1 MKRKSLVLLITLVL
15 AFSFM
20 GCAALQIKDPVKTG
34 LYAIKQEWVSVR
46 EYMIMGNLNGTITDK
61 QLDEFQNL
69 DVQFSALYEFTVN
82 MYISGTEGVDF
93 DTNLHELR
101 NLLLKA
107 REKYYKG
114 GK

>member
-15 AFSFM
+15 ALSFM
-20 GCAALQIKDPVKTG
+20 SCASLQKDPVKIG
-34 LYAIKQEWVSVR
+34 LYALKQEFVSVR
-46 EYMIMGNLNGTITDK
+46 EYMIMGNLTGTITDE
-61 QLDEFQNL
+61 QLNEFQKM
-69 DVQFSALYEFTVN
+69 DTQFSSLYEFTVN
-82 MYISGTEGVDF
+82 LYISGTEGVNF
-93 DTNLHELR
+93 EANLKELR